1 VPGSDVLTVTD
12 RLVNR
17 SAYPKEFELIY
28 HTNFGPGAG
37 LEAGATFVA
46 PTATVTPFNA
56 EASADLLAVELRTT
70 AAAKDKEEAWRTF
83 LGPTRGFG
91 ERVYKVTTHAD
102 AATGNSIA
110 ALVSGA
116 GDKGVA
122 LTYSAASLPCFTLW
136 KNTDALEEGYV
147 VGLEPGTS
155 FCHPMPHER
164 AHGRVPV
171 LLPGGEQRFS
181 LQVRVLRSA
190 SDVAEVRAEVD
201 RLAAGRTPQVLELE
215 P

>member
-1 VPGSDVLTVTD
+1 MPGSAVLTVTD
-12 RLVNR
+12 RLINK

-37 LEAGATFVA
+37 LEAGATFLA

-56 EASADLLAVELRTT
+56 EAAADL
-70 AAAKDKEEAWRTF
+70 KDKNAWRTF

-102 AATGNSIA
+102 AATGTSVA
-110 ALVSGA
+110 ALVSAA
-116 GDKGVA
+116 GDRGVA
-122 LTYSAASLPCFTLW
+122 LTYSATSLPCFTLW
-136 KNTDALEEGYV
+136 KNTDAVAEGYV
-147 VGLEPGTS
+147 AGLEPGTS

-164 AHGRVPV
+164 AKGRVPV
-171 LLPGGEQRFS
+171 LPPGGEQRFT

-190 SDVAEVRAEVD
+190 SDVAEVRAEVG
-201 RLAAGRTPQVLELE
+201 RLAAGRAPQVLELE